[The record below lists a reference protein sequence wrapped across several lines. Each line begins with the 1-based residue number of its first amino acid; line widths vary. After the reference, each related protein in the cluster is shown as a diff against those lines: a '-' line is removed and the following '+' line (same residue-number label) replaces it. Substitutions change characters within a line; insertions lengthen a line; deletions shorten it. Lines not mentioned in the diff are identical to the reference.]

1 MKELV
6 KLSSLVPWL
15 ISLRDIWVSAGS
27 QALSLVCRD
36 RYLRKK
42 LYKSPWEKTIQRSLE
57 IWEWEVVGGKAPTIK
72 ALEFL
77 ACYQMM
83 KFMGKIKHARRRRPL
98 LWEGSLDRLEGA
110 APVDGG
116 ERTFQT
122 EGIVSM
128 EGCWDSHNS
137 WASVCGRV
145 VVEVMCI
152 LEHPPG
158 SWRPCLR
165 AVQIDSP
172 LAWASCRDPPILRLT
187 SLRMSHHSSG
197 RKWISWCCGLSTPQK
212 LQDKWLHRTCLMQW
226 GMSHLR
232 KGNNFELGLRR
243 SLLLLSWVWTLEGG
257 GRHTFESW
265 MAWRTILPGKV
276 FLGTTWIPE
285 LWEWMASVEEGEE
298 KHVSM
303 KYDSKLASH
312 LMPWNYV

>member
-15 ISLRDIWVSAGS
+15 ISSRDIWVSAGS

-36 RYLRKK
+36 RYLRKR
-42 LYKSPWEKTIQRSLE
+42 LDKSPWEKTIQRSLE

-158 SWRPCLR
+158 SWRPCL
-165 AVQIDSP
+165 S
-172 LAWASCRDPPILRLT
+172 LT
-187 SLRMSHHSSG
+187 ALWLEPAAG
-197 RKWISWCCGLSTPQK
+197 TDWQPFGLSQLQGPSHPEVNLSQDESSFIREKMDILVLWALNSSKAAGQMTSQNMPHAVGNESSQK
-212 LQDKWLHRTCLMQW
+212 R
-226 GMSHLR
+226 
-232 KGNNFELGLRR
+232 E
-243 SLLLLSWVWTLEGG
+243 
-257 GRHTFESW
+257 
-265 MAWRTILPGKV
+265 
-276 FLGTTWIPE
+276 
-285 LWEWMASVEEGEE
+285 
-298 KHVSM
+298 
-303 KYDSKLASH
+303 
-312 LMPWNYV
+312 